1 LSVQQQHKIKD
12 SVIAAVT
19 GHVYAHEWSRCRYNN
34 NTRRYCTM
42 NYTRLIF
49 AIFPAAVGI
58 LVFAIWIN
66 DIHVYAQQSY
76 SVSSLTAPALQT
88 SLSQLSKQSNNTG
101 MVSNVTATTD
111 LPIVLRPLADGTCPL
126 EYHLV
131 SGSVCIKDIAS
142 SPTKTS
148 TPKASISTPAT
159 PTTNTTKSFSI
170 PSPSAAQPN
179 DTNPTSNQESF
190 NTKILKSFN
199 RDFKGDKR

>member
-12 SVIAAVT
+12 SIFAAVT
-19 GHVYAHEWSRCRYNN
+19 GHVYAREWSRCRYNN
-34 NTRRYCTM
+34 NTRRYCSM

-66 DIHVYAQQSY
+66 DIHVYEQQSY

-88 SLSQLSKQSNNTG
+88 PLSQLSKQSNNTG
-101 MVSNVTATTD
+101 RGSNVTATTD
-111 LPIVLRPLADGTCPL
+111 IPIVLRPLADGTCSL
-126 EYHLV
+126 GYHLV
-131 SGSVCIKDIAS
+131 SGSVCIKDVAS
-142 SPTKTS
+142 SPTKTTT
-148 TPKASISTPAT
+148 TPKASIPTPVT

-199 RDFKGDKR
+199 RDFKG